1 MVKKGILTVIVITFF
16 FLFATMVSRAKV
28 IQDGDKSYI
37 VDMTGER
44 WDVTQ
49 AVSLGFDPSG
59 FQYGI
64 GKNAFT
70 PLDDSHLAEGDE
82 NVPGYVRVIG
92 VDDGKSGKAY
102 SVGRLSRHEIANS
115 ERGSEKVAVAY

>member
-16 FLFATMVSRAKV
+16 FLFSTMASRAKV
-28 IQDGDKSYI
+28 IHDGDKSYI

-49 AVSLGFDPSG
+49 AVSLGFEPRG

-70 PLDDSHLAEGDE
+70 PLDDSLLAEGGE

-92 VDDGKSGKAY
+92 IDDGKAGKAY